1 VQAVPSLK
9 IGNEMDTKGTVFV
22 TGGASGIGLAIAR
35 SLLEEGWRVVI
46 ADRAQGNLDAALGF
60 EEDDARLRFESLDVA
75 DENAVEEAIDRCD
88 ATFGPLV
95 GLVNSAGI
103 FGSETPALE
112 TDTGLFRQILDIN
125 LIGSFITSRA
135 AARRMRARGR
145 GAIVNISSVSGLRGN
160 FGRVAYGASKAAV
173 IQMTK
178 VMAVELAPD
187 RIRVNAIAPGPVET
201 PMVRDVHTQD
211 MRAEWL
217 RMVPQ
222 RRYCEPEELA
232 GAALFLLD
240 ERKSSYITGQ
250 TICVDGGF
258 TAAGLIAGNR

>member
-1 VQAVPSLK
+1 MHK
-9 IGNEMDTKGTVFV
+9 
-22 TGGASGIGLAIAR
+22 
-35 SLLEEGWRVVI
+35 
-46 ADRAQGNLDAALGF
+46 GNLDKARGSF
-60 EEDDARLRFESLDVA
+60 GEHDARLRFESLDVA
-75 DENAVEEAIDRCD
+75 DENAVERAIDRCD
-88 ATFGPLV
+88 TDFGPLV

-103 FGSETPALE
+103 FGSETCALE
-112 TDTGLFRQILDIN
+112 TDTGLFRQILEIN
-125 LIGSFITSRA
+125 LIGSFVTSRA
-135 AARRMRARGR
+135 AARRMRASGS
-145 GAIVNISSVSGLRGN
+145 GSIVNISSISGLRGN
-160 FGRVAYGASKAAV
+160 FGRLAYGASKAAV
-173 IQMTK
+173 IQMTR

-187 RIRVNAIAPGPVET
+187 RVRVNAIAPGPVET

-232 GAALFLLD
+232 GAAAFLLD

-258 TAAGLIAGNR
+258 TAAGLIARSA

>member
-1 VQAVPSLK
+1 
-9 IGNEMDTKGTVFV
+9 MDVKGTVFV

-46 ADRAQGNLDAALGF
+46 ADRAQGNLDKAFGGFAANG
-60 EEDDARLRFESLDVA
+60 ARLRFESLDVA
-75 DENAVEEAIDRCD
+75 DESAVERAIDRCD
-88 ATFGPLV
+88 TDFGPLV
-95 GLVNSAGI
+95 GLINSAGI

-112 TDTGLFRQILDIN
+112 TDTGLFRRVLETN
-125 LIGSFITSRA
+125 LIGSFVTSRA
-135 AARRMRARGR
+135 AAKRMRARGL
-145 GAIVNISSVSGLRGN
+145 GSIVNISSISGLRGN
-160 FGRVAYGASKAAV
+160 SGRVAYGASKAAV

-178 VMAVELAPD
+178 VMAVELARD
-187 RIRVNAIAPGPVET
+187 RVRVNAIAPGPVET
-201 PMVRDVHTQD
+201 PMVRDVHTAD

-232 GAALFLLD
+232 GAAVFLLD

-258 TAAGLIAGNR
+258 TAAGLIPRNA

>member
-1 VQAVPSLK
+1 M
-9 IGNEMDTKGTVFV
+9 NTKGTVFV

-35 SLLEEGWRVVI
+35 SLLDEGWRVVI
-46 ADRAQGNLDAALGF
+46 ADRAQGNLDKARGSFGEHDAL
-60 EEDDARLRFESLDVA
+60 RLER
-75 DENAVEEAIDRCD
+75 AIDRCD
-88 ATFGPLV
+88 TDFGPLV

-103 FGSETPALE
+103 FGSETSALE
-112 TDTGLFRQILDIN
+112 TDTGLFRQILEIN
-125 LIGSFITSRA
+125 LIGSFITSRT
-135 AARRMRARGR
+135 AARRMRARGS
-145 GAIVNISSVSGLRGN
+145 GSIVNISSISGLRGN

-187 RIRVNAIAPGPVET
+187 RVRVNAIAPGPVET

-232 GAALFLLD
+232 GAAAFLLD

-250 TICVDGGF
+250 TISVDGGF
-258 TAAGLIAGNR
+258 TAAGLTARNA